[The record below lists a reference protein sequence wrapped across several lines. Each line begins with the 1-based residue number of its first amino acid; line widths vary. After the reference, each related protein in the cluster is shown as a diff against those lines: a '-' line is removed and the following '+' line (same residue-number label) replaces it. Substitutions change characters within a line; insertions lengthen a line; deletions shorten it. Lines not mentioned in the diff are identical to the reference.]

1 VNVTKANFLEQSN
14 DLIANLPN
22 AAFVA
27 IDEEMTGISIPDT
40 PRPPKDDT
48 PEQRYNT
55 LKQVPERYSII
66 QFGIAIFLRKGDG
79 TQNEFDV
86 KRYNFYLFPSSN
98 AREVNLNPSSIE
110 FLQEH
115 GMDFNRWMKGGIPY
129 CTTAKA
135 TEFVEKYR
143 KRALSLLKESDTKPS
158 PACKRKVEL
167 TRPEDINFH
176 ARSMASLREWIDS
189 ARATTNDEGT
199 SFLLPPANRFL
210 RRALYE
216 SIEQEY
222 PSLILEKC
230 HNSQIRVL
238 RLTPE
243 EKLVRRERQRK
254 EAFEHFVAQELGFWR
269 VFYALS
275 QANRGMLDVESSIV
289 FAANKDDVNLKTG
302 HLGKA
307 SKIQHS
313 QIPIVVHNGLMD
325 ILFSFT
331 HFHNPLLPTS
341 YHECKQL
348 ISEYFPLLYDTKVMT
363 TEGPRN
369 MRHDNTVLSQLFALV
384 VQPNVVSGLKLLNAD
399 DTQTHEASYD
409 AYMTG
414 AVFFGLVLAAPPSDS
429 DGNKI
434 INPWTSTVSS
444 ADENLRN
451 DDNGGVVDSFDQ
463 NAQSILR
470 QRFACNKLYLMLT
483 MYTIDLTNVEDP
495 LSRGMHINTTFCVSG
510 NDTSIST
517 ADIVRCLTSLTAA
530 SNNVEGAGLHFEI
543 IWVDDT
549 TFFVA
554 AREDEEDRNLERLQI
569 QGKLIYEALCARFR
583 SSEIVCL
590 RDYNKKRKETA
601 REYGALANIDSNKKR
616 KSLWRFWTWFT
627 DDKADE
633 ETNRPNKRR
642 RIA

>member
-1 VNVTKANFLEQSN
+1 MVNVTKSNFLEQSN

-27 IDEEMTGISIPDT
+27 IDEEMTGISVPNT

-48 PEQRYNT
+48 PEQRYKA
-55 LKQVPERYSII
+55 LKKVPERYSII
-66 QFGIAIFLRKGDG
+66 QFGIALFLRRVDG
-79 TQNEFDV
+79 TQNSFDV

-98 AREVNLNPSSIE
+98 AREVTLNPSSIE

-129 CTTAKA
+129 CTSGQAKA
-135 TEFVEKYR
+135 FIEKYR
-143 KRALSLLKESDTKPS
+143 KRALSLLKDTDSKPS
-158 PACKRKVEL
+158 PFSKRKVEL

-199 SFLLPPANRFL
+199 SFLLPPANAFL

-216 SIEQEY
+216 SIGQEY

-254 EAFEHFVAQELGFWR
+254 EAFGHLMVQELGFWR
-269 VFYALS
+269 VFHALS
-275 QANRGMLDVESSIV
+275 QANKGMLNIGSSTA
-289 FAANKDDVNLKTG
+289 FAATKDDVNLQINQRAGGTLKHNKT
-302 HLGKA
+302 
-307 SKIQHS
+307 
-313 QIPIVVHNGLMD
+313 PIVVHNGLMD
-325 ILFSFT
+325 ILFALT
-331 HFHNPLLPTS
+331 HFHDPELPAS
-341 YHECKQL
+341 YDQCKTL

-384 VQPNVVSGLKLLNAD
+384 VQPNVSNGLQLLNAD

-414 AVFFGLVLAAPPSDS
+414 AVFYGLVLSAPSSDS
-429 DGNKI
+429 DGNEV
-434 INPWTSTVSS
+434 INPWTTVSGQ
-444 ADENLRN
+444 AEDTRN
-451 DDNGGVVDSFDQ
+451 GNIAGSIDI
-463 NAQSILR
+463 NAQNILR
-470 QRFACNKLYLMLT
+470 ERFACNKLYLMLT
-483 MYTIDLTNVEDP
+483 MYTIDLTSVEDP

-530 SNNVEGAGLHFEI
+530 PNVEGGGLHFEI

-554 AREDEEDRNLERLQI
+554 AREDEEDRNLERLQN
-569 QGKLIYEALCARFR
+569 QGNLIYEALCRRFR
-583 SSEIVCL
+583 NSSIVCL
-590 RDYNKKRKETA
+590 RDYNEQRKQLEKHYDN
-601 REYGALANIDSNKKR
+601 EVNEDSNKKR
-616 KSLWRFWTWFT
+616 KSLWKFWTWF
-627 DDKADE
+627 DDRSKE
-633 ETNRPNKRR
+633 EVNRPKKRR
-642 RIA
+642 RIS